1 MKMSTKKKYLIA
13 LTAVNALIILVSL
26 AGAGDTFDNVFQGVG
41 RVVGGLAIGLV
52 AYPVVWLFRRKS
64 EYKFEI
70 ALVIGSVI
78 NLIVALGNIA

>member
-1 MKMSTKKKYLIA
+1 MSTKKKYLIA
-13 LTAVNALIILVSL
+13 LGVVNTLIILVSL
-26 AGAGDTFDNVFQGVG
+26 GGAGDTFDNAFQGIG

-70 ALVIGSVI
+70 GLLIGSII
-78 NLIVALGNIA
+78 NLIITLANLG